1 MDYKYKYLKYKNKY
15 LVLKSLGGSTAVVG
29 KNPKVGDIVESID
42 GSEYWGIISKEQK
55 TVWVLNTGRVAQK
68 LNMGSKWQ
76 IRDIVLNNKPLIY
89 PLGGAKVGKKVEGIE
104 SGDIWGTIVREEE
117 RRWVLDKRGVKK
129 KTMGITWK
137 IKDEPLS
144 KPFLAKSIVQY
155 IINAHGGQL
164 TDTEGIIKERGILY
178 NLYGCSHQKM
188 RSVYAEIVK
197 DSILDPNRKNLIPAV
212 QYNHNFRA
220 KYKDFLLAC
229 DYDRRSGP
237 CFTGKSGTQKSIVKA
252 SITRVGHGEF
262 KQEVWSLD
270 TPKLK
275 EDYPMLSVNPQLS
288 QLLNLIIIPDFL
300 TLTNSG
306 SLEDAINKGCV
317 CSLHCLFCYAPTHK

>member
-1 MDYKYKYLKYKNKY
+1 
-15 LVLKSLGGSTAVVG
+15 
-29 KNPKVGDIVESID
+29 
-42 GSEYWGIISKEQK
+42 
-55 TVWVLNTGRVAQK
+55 
-68 LNMGSKWQ
+68 
-76 IRDIVLNNKPLIY
+76 
-89 PLGGAKVGKKVEGIE
+89 
-104 SGDIWGTIVREEE
+104 
-117 RRWVLDKRGVKK
+117 
-129 KTMGITWK
+129 MGITWK

-188 RSVYAEIVK
+188 YSVYAEMVK

-229 DYDRRSGP
+229 DYLPNQNRGYHSGP
-237 CFTGKSGTQKSIVKA
+237 CFTGNSGTEDSTN
-252 SITRVGHGEF
+252 ITRVGHGEF
-262 KQEVWSLD
+262 KQKVWSLD

-275 EDYPMLSVNPQLS
+275 EDYPMLSDEPQLS

-317 CSLHCLFCYAPTHK
+317 CSLHCLFCYTPTHK